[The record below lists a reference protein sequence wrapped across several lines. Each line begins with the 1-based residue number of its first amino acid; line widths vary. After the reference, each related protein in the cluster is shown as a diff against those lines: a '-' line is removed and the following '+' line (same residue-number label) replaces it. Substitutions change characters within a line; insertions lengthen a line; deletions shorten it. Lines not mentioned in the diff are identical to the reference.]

1 MNNSSK
7 IIDINEIDKR
17 KQQIYNIMNQD
28 IQSRN
33 NENILKKRAAIEMK
47 YLKPELIKLHKKK
60 EKRNNERLIYSN
72 LIREEFD
79 EFMFQYENGKKPKK

>member
-33 NENILKKRAAIEMK
+33 NENIIKKRAAIEMK
-47 YLKPELIKLHKKK
+47 NLKPELIKLHKKK

>member
-79 EFMFQYENGKKPKK
+79 EFMFQSENSKKQNK

>member
-17 KQQIYNIMNQD
+17 KQQIYNIMKKETEQYDDNK
-28 IQSRN
+28 
-33 NENILKKRAAIEMK
+33 ILKKRAAIEMK

-79 EFMFQYENGKKPKK
+79 EFMFQSENGKKQKK

>member
-47 YLKPELIKLHKKK
+47 YLNRN
-60 EKRNNERLIYSN
+60 KR
-72 LIREEFD
+72 
-79 EFMFQYENGKKPKK
+79 